1 MKCFLAADRYDPEPR
16 QQDSFD
22 EFNSKTTRKS
32 KYREWKERA
41 GSFGKEF
48 KDRLVTV
55 VFVLIITIH

>member
-1 MKCFLAADRYDPEPR
+1 LFCAADRYDPEPR

-22 EFNSKTTRKS
+22 EFNSRTTRKS

-48 KDRLVTV
+48 KDRYV
-55 VFVLIITIH
+55 V